1 MNYSTRTDSGGIRRL
16 TAGFVVTALMATVT
30 PAWSA
35 DTALVGAAQA
45 ATPPPRV
52 SSLRQA
58 PKIQIAI
65 LLDTSNSMDG
75 LIDQTRNQLW
85 QVINEFTAARRDGV
99 MPTLE
104 IALFEYGND
113 GLDAADGYLRRVHG
127 FTRELDRVSQGL
139 FALTTNGGSEYCGY
153 AIRGALE
160 GLQWSRAESDIRAI
174 FIAGNEGFG
183 QGPVDYRAAIEL
195 ARQLDVAV
203 NTIHAGSHRDGVDD
217 GWQAGARLAGGD
229 YLAIDANRQV
239 VHIPAPQDARIAEL
253 NAALNRTYLPFG
265 AGGDARAELQLE
277 QDLKSSGISSALL
290 AKRAR
295 TKASRYYRNSD
306 WDLVDALTDGK
317 LGEDEIVALE
327 AEALPEPMH
336 AMSDEEK
343 LEHVREQA
351 YRRAAIQAEIET
363 LSRARDRFV
372 AAHRQQAAGAAPS
385 VSDALSRAVRKQA
398 KRKHYVF
405 VD

>member
-1 MNYSTRTDSGGIRRL
+1 M
-16 TAGFVVTALMATVT
+16 
-30 PAWSA
+30 
-35 DTALVGAAQA
+35 
-45 ATPPPRV
+45 
-52 SSLRQA
+52 
-58 PKIQIAI
+58 
-65 LLDTSNSMDG
+65 
-75 LIDQTRNQLW
+75 
-85 QVINEFTAARRDGV
+85 
-99 MPTLE
+99 
-104 IALFEYGND
+104 
-113 GLDAADGYLRRVHG
+113 
-127 FTRELDRVSQGL
+127 
-139 FALTTNGGSEYCGY
+139 
-153 AIRGALE
+153 
-160 GLQWSRAESDIRAI
+160 
-174 FIAGNEGFG
+174 
-183 QGPVDYRAAIEL
+183 
-195 ARQLDVAV
+195 
-203 NTIHAGSHRDGVDD
+203 
-217 GWQAGARLAGGD
+217 
-229 YLAIDANRQV
+229 
-239 VHIPAPQDARIAEL
+239 HIPAPQDARIAEL

-295 TKASRYYRNSD
+295 AKASSYYRNSD
-306 WDLVDALTDGK
+306 WDLVDALNDGK